1 MEKIKRMKN
10 CTLVLI
16 GLLLCAG
23 SYGQSQKNASNYNQN
38 VDSVAEALVAMAMNN
53 ASIKT
58 DMMLAQQFKY
68 LYKASKTSWLNNI
81 AIQGNVNE
89 FSFKNSSTSDPLKQ
103 STQYPKYNFG
113 VVIPFGIFINNPK
126 QAKADYYKYQFAM
139 EQVNV
144 DRQNVRRDVLI
155 NWQDYKMNKNLLAQ
169 HEQLVND
176 WRIIHIKNEQKFSNG
191 EISLETFYNSTKTYT
206 EELNKQETIN
216 SALRTTAAKLEALIG
231 MNIEDALTQISVQGG
246 PSQNT
251 GTAPKTRK

>member
-81 AIQGNVNE
+81 ALQGNVNE
-89 FSFKNSSTSDPLKQ
+89 FSFKNSATSDPLKQ

-113 VVIPFGIFINNPK
+113 VVIPFGMFINNPK

-144 DRQNVRRDVLI
+144 DKQNVRRDVLI
-155 NWQDYKMNKNLLAQ
+155 NWQDYKMNKKLLAQ
-169 HEQLVND
+169 HEELVND
-176 WRIIHIKNEQKFSNG
+176 WRIIHQKNEQKFSNG

-246 PSQNT
+246 PSQNS
-251 GTAPKTRK
+251 APASKTRK

>member
-1 MEKIKRMKN
+1 MEKNKRMKN

-23 SYGQSQKNASNYNQN
+23 SYGQSNKNASNYNQN
-38 VDSVAEALVAMAMNN
+38 VDSVAEALVALAMNN

-89 FSFKNSSTSDPLKQ
+89 FSFKNQTTDPLKS

-113 VVIPFGIFINNPK
+113 ILIPFGMFINNPK
-126 QAKADYYKYQFAM
+126 QAKADYYKYQFAL

-144 DRQNVRRDVLI
+144 DKQNVRRDVLI
-155 NWQDYKMNKNLLAQ
+155 NWQDYKMNKALLAQ
-169 HEQLVND
+169 HQQLVND

-191 EISLETFYNSTKTYT
+191 EISLEAFYNSTKTYT
-206 EELNKQETIN
+206 EELNKQESLN

-231 MNIEDALTQISVQGG
+231 MNIEDALNQISAQGG
-246 PSQNT
+246 TSQ
-251 GTAPKTRK
+251 GAGGGSK

>member
-23 SYGQSQKNASNYNQN
+23 GYGQSQKNASNYNQN

-53 ASIKT
+53 PSIKT

-89 FSFKNSSTSDPLKQ
+89 FSFKNSSNSDPLKQ

-113 VVIPFGIFINNPK
+113 VVIPFGMFINNPK
-126 QAKADYYKYQFAM
+126 QAKADYFKYQFAM

-155 NWQDYKMNKNLLAQ
+155 NWQDYKMNKKLLAQ
-169 HEQLVND
+169 HEELVND
-176 WRIIHIKNEQKFSNG
+176 WRIIHQKNEQKFSNG

-246 PSQNT
+246 PSQNA
-251 GTAPKTRK
+251 APASKTRK